1 MFVIVLTGCQKIKDV
16 LTVKVDA
23 DFSVNLPVTIASSDL
38 KSTQGTF
45 FSTAALDPLS
55 DEDLSS
61 YKDKIKEFELT
72 GMTGTLSE
80 LSTDVTLANATLLV
94 ATDSNS
100 AEWNFTNLVL
110 TNGTVITFDDTTS
123 QWARINDI
131 LDEQKTITVTFSG
144 TSNQTNVTFTLTV
157 NLATKVTARIL

>member
-1 MFVIVLTGCQKIKDV
+1 
-16 LTVKVDA
+16 
-23 DFSVNLPVTIASSDL
+23 
-38 KSTQGTF
+38 
-45 FSTAALDPLS
+45 
-55 DEDLSS
+55 
-61 YKDKIKEFELT
+61 
-72 GMTGTLSE
+72 MTGTLSE